1 MSAYLTKKQT
11 ARCRVEN
18 SDFDFPKE
26 KKKKK
31 KKKTQ
36 SNASKCQLSHHEL
49 RIHKS
54 RVNSPK

>member
-31 KKKTQ
+31 KKNKF
-36 SNASKCQLSHHEL
+36 NANKCQLSHHEL

>member
-31 KKKTQ
+31 KKKKLNLTHL
-36 SNASKCQLSHHEL
+36 NA
-49 RIHKS
+49 
-54 RVNSPK
+54 NSLITSSEFIKAE